1 MTKKTSRQTSFSD
14 DASSSKELVQI
25 KGSGLG
31 KEQIRFNKLIQEI
44 RSLIE
49 EINVLQETLPKA
61 HAEFSAI
68 MMPIQKEFA
77 AFEIE
82 IIKAADLFYRESKLG
97 KRQKETVEGYILF
110 KIKDFLVEPPEDIK
124 EIFNRYSDLS
134 YEEDRESQKEFINT
148 QFSTVFKEMFDVEV
162 DLDLEPNLSEAENK
176 ARFHQ
181 KMKDLGIDP
190 SSGFSNFDDFGP
202 GGKKG
207 RTKEGR
213 TKKEEANQQKRLKEE
228 ELRKKSFKTIYT
240 DLMKAFHP
248 DTETDPDLKL
258 EKEEISKKI
267 TLAYGS
273 QDYFTLLRLEAEYLA
288 GNEER
293 IQTLPKNQLG
303 IYLKMLSEQKA
314 ILKQQKDGLLQTYP
328 LVYNWIFGR
337 RQPLKAMLTQQ
348 KREFEMVKQELKN
361 YLRMLNSREPAI
373 RKTIVEF
380 MEDDMM
386 AFMDSGF

>member
-1 MTKKTSRQTSFSD
+1 
-14 DASSSKELVQI
+14 
-25 KGSGLG
+25 
-31 KEQIRFNKLIQEI
+31 
-44 RSLIE
+44 
-49 EINVLQETLPKA
+49 
-61 HAEFSAI
+61 
-68 MMPIQKEFA
+68 
-77 AFEIE
+77 
-82 IIKAADLFYRESKLG
+82 
-97 KRQKETVEGYILF
+97 
-110 KIKDFLVEPPEDIK
+110 
-124 EIFNRYSDLS
+124 
-134 YEEDRESQKEFINT
+134 
-148 QFSTVFKEMFDVEV
+148 
-162 DLDLEPNLSEAENK
+162 
-176 ARFHQ
+176 
-181 KMKDLGIDP
+181 MKDLGIDP